1 MQICAILYML
11 DVQKKWN
18 FVWEKRTT
26 NINSKEV
33 ECDQRATWQSH
44 SLVCLVCMPWHV
56 CHVVRTRFTW
66 TTANLSDSTL
76 GLSFHFH
83 LSPTCL
89 CSLLL
94 ALGKTLFNRGTYD
107 GLEINKIMLA
117 FFFGAHN
124 SQLTRV
130 YAPFPVCAALVFS
143 ESGGMFKAPVV
154 KPLIE
159 PDSGVYITCS
169 SYFIMHCTARLH
181 RSTV

>member
-1 MQICAILYML
+1 MMVLRL
-11 DVQKKWN
+11 T
-18 FVWEKRTT
+18 R
-26 NINSKEV
+26 
-33 ECDQRATWQSH
+33 
-44 SLVCLVCMPWHV
+44 LCL
-56 CHVVRTRFTW
+56 F
-66 TTANLSDSTL
+66 
-76 GLSFHFH
+76 
-83 LSPTCL
+83 
-89 CSLLL
+89 
-94 ALGKTLFNRGTYD
+94 
-107 GLEINKIMLA
+107 